1 VLCWIRACVFWSGL
15 LSITSSFPFLHFF
28 HLHLLFTTEEVVLQP
43 VDVEMHSP
51 PTSASSST
59 HETPTSAAAAAAAAA
74 NDSGLSTIQEIKKRL
89 EEPRR

>member
-1 VLCWIRACVFWSGL
+1 MCYLTFFWSGP
-15 LSITSSFPFLHFF
+15 SFSSSPLFYLHI
-28 HLHLLFTTEEVVLQP
+28 FTTDEVVLQP

-51 PTSASSST
+51 PTSASSSST
-59 HETPTSAAAAAAAAA
+59 HETPTSAAAAAA